1 MTFFPQMIDADSTR
15 SAASP
20 YQRSVIY
27 RSAADGRLSP
37 TWFTRLLLR
46 DGNRTTDR
54 HYGRWIVVLPGR
66 ANGDWIC
73 CDSLQKHI
81 ESDAHSQAQKSS
93 VAWQMASLWVQ
104 RGMGPE
110 PRFLLAQ
117 GRSTDGREVLWVEQ
131 TQQRHGRSRVLSAL

>member
-37 TWFTRLLLR
+37 TWFTRLLLG

-81 ESDAHSQAQKSS
+81 ESDAHSQAQVCCDLWGWGSATIKISS
-93 VAWQMASLWVQ
+93 
-104 RGMGPE
+104 MG
-110 PRFLLAQ
+110 Q
-117 GRSTDGREVLWVEQ
+117 
-131 TQQRHGRSRVLSAL
+131 